1 MSGSTADI
9 IAIPIVTTIALAVWL
24 ILVYY
29 AAAHPRWKHGPS
41 AAEPVNLTPVGDQD
55 RSADADDQDR
65 SAEPRPGARAA

>member
-29 AAAHPRWKHGPS
+29 AAAHPQWKHGPS
-41 AAEPVNLTPVGDQD
+41 AAEPENLTPAGDQD
-55 RSADADDQDR
+55 RSVKADHPDR
-65 SAEPRPGARAA
+65 SAEPRTADRAA

>member
-1 MSGSTADI
+1 MSGSAADI

-41 AAEPVNLTPVGDQD
+41 AAEPGNLTPVGDQD
-55 RSADADDQDR
+55 LSAEAYDQDR
-65 SAEPRPGARAA
+65 SAEARPADRAA